1 MRVSCDYTRYY
12 TPTPVPTPMSDTR
25 AQKPQKPYPDFPL
38 FAHNNGSWAK
48 KERGKI
54 RCYGPWA
61 DPDAALAKYQGSTPA
76 PKVTPSKT
84 PAKRPPGF
92 PLFLHKGSGQ
102 YAKKV
107 KGRTVYLGKDR
118 DAALARWNAEKDA
131 IYGGEV
137 RPTAELTVKS
147 MCNQFLYAQEQRIET
162 GDIGRR
168 TWQDYKR
175 QCAWIMEV
183 LGEQTSVIG
192 LQPADF
198 GRLRLAFSKGKPRTK
213 GKGKSNGK
221 GRKNGYSPVTLAGLI
236 THARVV
242 FNWAEENLLEDHRIR
257 YGSQFDKPSRSVQ
270 RKARAKRGELMFTGE
285 QIHKLLA
292 IAKPQMKAMIYLG
305 LNCALGNDDCAQLTL
320 DHLDLEGGWCN
331 YARPKTGITRR
342 SPLWPETVE
351 ALKAALKARP
361 TPKEKS
367 RLVFITK
374 YGADWGPKT
383 KTGDSP
389 VAKEIAKLI
398 KTLGI
403 EQPGLGFYSLRRT
416 FATIA
421 DEQVDRDATRCI
433 GGWGKDENDMLSR
446 YNQRRPSD
454 ERLKAVSEHVRQ
466 WFKRSNPALAKA
478 DGEERSSAA

>member
-1 MRVSCDYTRYY
+1 
-12 TPTPVPTPMSDTR
+12 MSDTR
-25 AQKPQKPYPDFPL
+25 ANKPQKPYPEFPL

-48 KERGKI
+48 KQGGKI

-61 DPDAALAKYQGSTPA
+61 DPEAALAKYLGSTTNSKVTA
-76 PKVTPSKT
+76 PKPT
-84 PAKRPPGF
+84 AKRPADF
-92 PLFLHKGSGQ
+92 ALTLHKASGQ
-102 YAKKV
+102 YVRKV
-107 KGRTVYLGKDR
+107 KGKTIYLGKDR
-118 DAALARWNAEKDA
+118 DAALAKWEREKDA
-131 IYGGEV
+131 LYSGEV
-137 RPTAELTVKS
+137 QPQGGDLTVKE
-147 MCNQFLYAQEQRIET
+147 MCCQFLYAQDQRIET
-162 GDIGRR
+162 GDISRR

-183 LGEQTSVIG
+183 LGEKTSVTN
-192 LQPADF
+192 LQPSDF
-198 GRLRLAFSKGKPRTK
+198 GRLRLAFSKGKPRKK
-213 GKGKSNGK
+213 GKGKSSGK
-221 GRKNGYSPVTLAGLI
+221 GRKNEYSPVTLAGLI

-242 FNWAEENLLEDHRIR
+242 FNFAEENLLDGRRIR
-257 YGSQFDKPSRSVQ
+257 YGSQFDKPSRSVL
-270 RKARAKRGELMFTGE
+270 RKARAKRGELMFAGE
-285 QIHKLLA
+285 QIHNLLN

-351 ALKAALKARP
+351 AIKAALKARP

-454 ERLKAVSEHVRQ
+454 DRLKAVSEHVRQ
-466 WFKRSNPALAKA
+466 WFIRSNPALAKA